1 MNPFT
6 EFWQAITAK
15 YQFPPYNEDWQ
26 KENEWYSTTFWPQE
40 NIDYDALLEYSRL
53 RSENLDKA
61 ISSINQKA
69 EWMFGLTTAAVGF
82 MTTRVTGTWIDF
94 TLLLALIAALV
105 TLWLSLRSRLPETRP
120 LPMPVRSI
128 LELAHKGEPP
138 NAWLTVSMH
147 LVNEG
152 LVVVDRWKG
161 RQLKAASRSL
171 IVMCACFAIHGLLSG
186 LHHSGHSQ
194 PTESRSAVRN
204 RPDAGSVVEQAMQR
218 KTLD

>member
-15 YQFPPYNEDWQ
+15 YPFPPYNEDWQ
-26 KENEWYSTTFWPQE
+26 TENEWYSTTFWPQE
-40 NIDYDALLEYSRL
+40 NVDYNALLEYSRL

-82 MTTRVTGTWIDF
+82 MTTRVTGTAWIDS

-128 LELAHKGEPP
+128 LELAHKGELPS
-138 NAWLTVSMH
+138 AWLTASMH

-152 LVVVDRWKG
+152 LVVVDTWKG

-186 LHHSGHSQ
+186 LHHPGHSQ
-194 PTESRSAVRN
+194 PSESGPAVQN
-204 RPDAGSVVEQAMQR
+204 PTDAGSVVEQAKQ
-218 KTLD
+218 K